1 MNWNCIRFEI
11 WKTLWLTQERSEKAD
26 HSLAQLSINWE
37 MERNRFVSPK
47 SKQHVGKTAATAVA
61 AAAARAAHDGI
72 NRTTMARTLTG
83 E

>member
-1 MNWNCIRFEI
+1 M
-11 WKTLWLTQERSEKAD
+11 QERNEKAD
-26 HSLAQLSINWE
+26 HSLPQLSINWE
-37 MERNRFVSPK
+37 MERNGFVSPK
-47 SKQHVGKTAATAVA
+47 SKERVENTTTEVVAA